1 MGKKTTIALTVGAAG
16 VAAWA
21 ASKVVSKQVPRE
33 PKTALQFNETV
44 VLAAHG
50 GSIDAPENTMAAFSK
65 AAEAGVHGFAVDIRL
80 TKDEEIIVFQ
90 DEMTDRTTDFSG
102 KVADYT
108 WNELKRV
115 DAGYMFQDENGAY
128 PYRGTGE
135 KILRLQELLEA
146 FPHLFFIIAIKD
158 SPDTYEGSLMPSKL
172 WRLLETTGDQDRVVV
187 TSPFDEQT
195 DRFNLYA
202 QNKVATGAGNE
213 EQMKAYTSF
222 TSQFGHLYRPNAD
235 LFTLTD
241 KKGVFSLRTD
251 AFIHFLNGLNIKVY
265 YKGVADSDRVTRLLA
280 AGASGFITDNP
291 SAMMKMVQS
300 SEQ

>member
-21 ASKVVSKQVPRE
+21 ASKVVSKQIPRE
-33 PKTALQFNETV
+33 PKTALEFNETV

-50 GSIDAPENTMAAFSK
+50 GSVETPENTMAAFSK
-65 AAEAGVHGFAVDIRL
+65 SVETGVHGFAIDIRL

-90 DEMTDRTTDFSG
+90 DELTDRTTDFSG

-108 WNELKRV
+108 WEELNRA
-115 DAGYMFQDENGAY
+115 DAGYMFQDEDGAY
-128 PYRGTGE
+128 AYRGKGE
-135 KILRLQELLEA
+135 KILRLQELLAA
-146 FPHLFFIIAIKD
+146 FPHLLFVITIKD

-172 WRLLETTGDQDRVVV
+172 WRLLETTGDQDRVAV

-202 QNKVATGAGNE
+202 QNKVAIGAGNE

-222 TSQFGHLYRPNAD
+222 TSQFGHLYKPNAD
-235 LFTLTD
+235 LFCLSN
-241 KKGVFSLRTD
+241 KKGVFSLRTE
-251 AFIHFLNGLNIKVY
+251 AFIQFLKGLNIKVY
-265 YKGVADSDRVTRLLA
+265 YKGVNDPERAAKLMT

-291 SAMMKMVQS
+291 SDMMKLVQS
-300 SEQ
+300 AEQ